1 MVKVMTIVVV
11 VMVVKMYIVGA
22 QNLCWF
28 HSPIRILRKTGFL
41 GR

>member
-1 MVKVMTIVVV
+1 MVMMMVAV
-11 VMVVKMYIVGA
+11 VMVVKMYIVGV

-28 HSPIRILRKTGFL
+28 HSPIHILRKTEFL